1 MGIAFSVVNAKGGVA
16 KTTSAVNIAAM
27 AATLPRPDGRR
38 RRVLVCDLDAQMN
51 ATHQLGFVDLEPSQ
65 TLAGHVTREAQL
77 DSIILRDAAT
87 IEGLDL
93 LPSHYQLSYI
103 DEGVL
108 TTGTWLRRKLKP
120 IQSSYDL
127 IIFDC
132 PVHLGPLTRNA
143 LGASDG
149 LLIPTQAEKHS
160 VTGLPHLI
168 ARARQIFEETECVQ
182 PWAYI
187 LITMFDV
194 RNSIERNWAQEVRRQ
209 YEGVVL
215 KTQIR
220 RNTDLS
226 KSATGGLPIVVYDEK
241 CTGYEDYRTATIELL
256 DLIEVVSSSHLH
268 LVKSGAV
275 AEGGQ

>member
-1 MGIAFSVVNAKGGVA
+1 MTVSFAVLNAKGGVG

-27 AATLPRPDGRR
+27 AATVPRSDGKQ
-38 RRVLVCDLDAQMN
+38 RRVLICDLDAQMN
-51 ATHQLGFVDLEPSQ
+51 ATHQLGFPDIEVSQ
-65 TLAGHVTREAQL
+65 TLAGFVSRDADL
-77 DSIILRDAAT
+77 DSIIIRDAAT
-87 IEGLDL
+87 VVGLDL

-103 DEGVL
+103 DEAVL
-108 TTGTWLRRKLKP
+108 MTGTWLRRKLKP
-120 IQSSYDL
+120 IRSRYDL
-127 IIFDC
+127 IVFDC

-168 ARARQIFEETECVQ
+168 ARARQTFEETECSQ

-187 LITMFDV
+187 LITMFDA
-194 RNSIERNWAQEVRRQ
+194 RNSIERNWAQEVRTQ

-215 KTQIR
+215 KTAIR

-226 KSATGGLPIVVYDEK
+226 KSATGGLPVVVYDEK
-241 CTGYEDYRTATIELL
+241 CAGYADYREATIELL
-256 DLIEVVSSSHLH
+256 DLIEATTPNLRVVKTDLAAS
-268 LVKSGAV
+268 
-275 AEGGQ
+275 

>member
-1 MGIAFSVVNAKGGVA
+1 MAVSFAVLNAKGGVG
-16 KTTSAVNIAAM
+16 KTTTAVNIAAM
-27 AATLPRPDGRR
+27 AATLPRLDGKR
-38 RRVLVCDLDAQMN
+38 RRVLLCDLDAQMN
-51 ATHQLGFVDLEPSQ
+51 ATHQLGFVELEVNQ
-65 TLAGHVTREAQL
+65 TLAGHVSRDADLE
-77 DSIILRDAAT
+77 SIIIHDAAT

-103 DEGVL
+103 DEAVL
-108 TTGTWLRRKLKP
+108 MTGTWLRRKLKSFRA
-120 IQSSYDL
+120 QYDL
-127 IIFDC
+127 IVFDC

-168 ARARQIFEETECVQ
+168 ARARQTFEETECSQ

-187 LITMFDV
+187 LITMFDA
-194 RNSIERNWAQEVRRQ
+194 RNSIERNWAQQVHKQ

-215 KTQIR
+215 KTAIR

-226 KSATGGLPIVVYDEK
+226 KSATGGIPVVVYDEK
-241 CTGYEDYRTATIELL
+241 CSGYADYRDTTLELL
-256 DLIEVVSSSHLH
+256 ELIDVTTPQLRIVKTEVAA
-268 LVKSGAV
+268 G
-275 AEGGQ
+275 

>member
-1 MGIAFSVVNAKGGVA
+1 MTVSFAVLNAKGGVG
-16 KTTSAVNIAAM
+16 KTTTAVNIAAM
-27 AATLPRPDGRR
+27 AATLPRPDNRP
-38 RRVLVCDLDAQMN
+38 RRVLICDLDAQMN
-51 ATHQLGFVDLEPSQ
+51 ATHQLGFPDLDVIQ
-65 TLAGHVTREAQL
+65 TLAGHVTRDADL
-77 DSIILRDAAT
+77 DSIIIHDAAT
-87 IEGLDL
+87 VAGLDL

-103 DEGVL
+103 DEAVL
-108 TTGTWLRRKLKP
+108 MTGTWLRRKLKP
-120 IQSSYDL
+120 IRARYDL

-168 ARARQIFEETECVQ
+168 ARARQTFEETECSQ

-187 LITMFDV
+187 VVTMFDA
-194 RNSIERNWAQEVRRQ
+194 RNSIERNWAQQVRKQ

-215 KTQIR
+215 KTPIR

-226 KSATGGLPIVVYDEK
+226 KSATGGLPVVVYDEK
-241 CTGYEDYRTATIELL
+241 CAGYADYKDTTSELL
-256 DLIEVVSSSHLH
+256 ELIEVTTPNLRV
-268 LVKSGAV
+268 VKSELAAG
-275 AEGGQ
+275 

>member
-1 MGIAFSVVNAKGGVA
+1 MTVSFAVLNAKGGVG

-27 AATLPRPDGRR
+27 AATVPRSDGKQ
-38 RRVLVCDLDAQMN
+38 RRVLICDLDAQMN
-51 ATHQLGFVDLEPSQ
+51 ATHQLGFPDIEVSQ
-65 TLAGHVTREAQL
+65 TLAGFVSRDADL
-77 DSIILRDAAT
+77 DSIIIRDAAT
-87 IEGLDL
+87 VAGLDL

-103 DEGVL
+103 DEAVL
-108 TTGTWLRRKLKP
+108 MTGTWLRRKLKP
-120 IQSSYDL
+120 IRSRYDL
-127 IIFDC
+127 IVFDC

-168 ARARQIFEETECVQ
+168 ARARQTFEETECSQ

-187 LITMFDV
+187 LITMFDA
-194 RNSIERNWAQEVRRQ
+194 RNSIERNWAQEVRTQ

-215 KTQIR
+215 KTAIR

-226 KSATGGLPIVVYDEK
+226 KSATGGLPVVVYDEK
-241 CTGYEDYRTATIELL
+241 CAGYADYREATIELL
-256 DLIEVVSSSHLH
+256 ELIEATTPNLRVVKTELAAS
-268 LVKSGAV
+268 
-275 AEGGQ
+275 

>member
-1 MGIAFSVVNAKGGVA
+1 
-16 KTTSAVNIAAM
+16 
-27 AATLPRPDGRR
+27 
-38 RRVLVCDLDAQMN
+38 MN
-51 ATHQLGFVDLEPSQ
+51 ATHQLGFPDLDVNQ
-65 TLAGHVTREAQL
+65 TLAGHVTRDADL
-77 DSIILRDAAT
+77 DSIIIHDAAT
-87 IEGLDL
+87 VAGLDL

-103 DEGVL
+103 DEAVL
-108 TTGTWLRRKLKP
+108 MTGTWLRRKLKP
-120 IQSSYDL
+120 IRGCYDL

-168 ARARQIFEETECVQ
+168 ARARQTFEETECSQ

-187 LITMFDV
+187 LVTMFDA
-194 RNSIERNWAQEVRRQ
+194 RNSIERNWAQQVRKQ

-215 KTQIR
+215 KTVIR

-226 KSATGGLPIVVYDEK
+226 KSATGGLPVVVYDEK
-241 CTGYEDYRTATIELL
+241 CAGYADYKDATSELL
-256 DLIEVVSSSHLH
+256 DLIEVTTPNLRV
-268 LVKSGAV
+268 VKSELAAG
-275 AEGGQ
+275 

>member
-1 MGIAFSVVNAKGGVA
+1 MTVSFAVLNAKGGVG

-27 AATLPRPDGRR
+27 AATVPRGDGKP
-38 RRVLVCDLDAQMN
+38 RRVLMCDLDAQMN
-51 ATHQLGFVDLEPSQ
+51 ATHQLGFPDLEVNQ
-65 TLAGHVTREAQL
+65 TLAGFISRDADL
-77 DSIILRDAAT
+77 DSIIIRDAAT
-87 IEGLDL
+87 VTGLDF

-103 DEGVL
+103 DEAVL
-108 TTGTWLRRKLKP
+108 MTGTWLRRKLKP
-120 IQSSYDL
+120 IRSRYDL
-127 IIFDC
+127 IVFDC

-168 ARARQIFEETECVQ
+168 ARARQTFEETECSQ

-187 LITMFDV
+187 LITMFDA
-194 RNSIERNWAQEVRRQ
+194 RNSIERNWAQEVRKQ

-215 KTQIR
+215 KTVIR

-226 KSATGGLPIVVYDEK
+226 KSATGGLPVVVYDEK
-241 CTGYEDYRTATIELL
+241 CAGYADYRDAI
-256 DLIEVVSSSHLH
+256 LH
-268 LVKSGAV
+268 TVTSCTFSKS
-275 AEGGQ
+275 

>member
-1 MGIAFSVVNAKGGVA
+1 MTVSFAVLNAKGGVG

-27 AATLPRPDGRR
+27 AATVPRGDGKP
-38 RRVLVCDLDAQMN
+38 RRVLMCDLDAQMN
-51 ATHQLGFVDLEPSQ
+51 ATHQLGFPDLEVNQ
-65 TLAGHVTREAQL
+65 TLAGFISRDADL
-77 DSIILRDAAT
+77 DSIIIRDAAT
-87 IEGLDL
+87 VEGLDL

-103 DEGVL
+103 DEAVL
-108 TTGTWLRRKLKP
+108 MTGTWLRRKLKP
-120 IQSSYDL
+120 IRSRYDL
-127 IIFDC
+127 IVFDC

-168 ARARQIFEETECVQ
+168 ARARQTFEETECSQ

-187 LITMFDV
+187 LITMFDA
-194 RNSIERNWAQEVRRQ
+194 RNSIERNWAQEVRKQ

-215 KTQIR
+215 KTVIR

-226 KSATGGLPIVVYDEK
+226 KSATGGLPVVVYDER
-241 CTGYEDYRTATIELL
+241 CAGYADYRDATIELL
-256 DLIEVVSSSHLH
+256 GLIEATTPILRVVRSEMAAS
-268 LVKSGAV
+268 
-275 AEGGQ
+275 

>member
-1 MGIAFSVVNAKGGVA
+1 MTVSFAVLNAKGGVG
-16 KTTSAVNIAAM
+16 KTTTAVNIAAM
-27 AATLPRPDGRR
+27 AATLPRPDGKP
-38 RRVLVCDLDAQMN
+38 RRVLICDLDAQMN
-51 ATHQLGFVDLEPSQ
+51 ATHQLGFPDLEVHE
-65 TLAGHVTREAQL
+65 TLAGTVTREADL
-77 DSIILRDAAT
+77 EPIIIQEAAT
-87 IEGLDL
+87 IPGLDL

-103 DEGVL
+103 DEAVL
-108 TTGTWLRRKLKP
+108 MTGTWLRRKLKP
-120 IQSSYDL
+120 LRSRYDL

-168 ARARQIFEETECVQ
+168 ARARQTFEETECSQ

-187 LITMFDV
+187 IVTMFDA
-194 RNSIERNWAQEVRRQ
+194 RNSIERNWAQQVRKE

-215 KTQIR
+215 KTAVR

-226 KSATGGLPIVVYDEK
+226 KSATGGLPVVVYDEK
-241 CTGYEDYRTATIELL
+241 CTGYADYREATIELL
-256 DLIEVVSSSHLH
+256 DLIESTTPSLRV
-268 LVKSGAV
+268 VKSDETAAG
-275 AEGGQ
+275 

>member
-1 MGIAFSVVNAKGGVA
+1 MAVSFAVLNAKGGVG
-16 KTTSAVNIAAM
+16 KTTTAVNIAAM
-27 AATLPRPDGRR
+27 AATLPRADGKS
-38 RRVLVCDLDAQMN
+38 RRVLLCDLDAQMN
-51 ATHQLGFVDLEPSQ
+51 ATHQLGFPELEVNQ
-65 TLAGHVTREAQL
+65 TLAGNVTREADL
-77 DSIILRDAAT
+77 ENIIIHDAAT

-103 DEGVL
+103 DEAVL
-108 TTGTWLRRKLKP
+108 VTGTWLRRKLKP
-120 IQSSYDL
+120 LRSQYDL
-127 IIFDC
+127 IVFDC

-168 ARARQIFEETECVQ
+168 ARARQTFEETECSQ

-187 LITMFDV
+187 LITMFDA
-194 RNSIERNWAQEVRRQ
+194 RNSIERNWAQQVHKQ

-215 KTQIR
+215 KTAIR

-226 KSATGGLPIVVYDEK
+226 KSATGGIPVVVYDEK
-241 CTGYEDYRTATIELL
+241 CAGYADYRDATIELL
-256 DLIEVVSSSHLH
+256 ELTDVTTPQLRI
-268 LVKSGAV
+268 VKSEVAV
-275 AEGGQ
+275 G

>member
-1 MGIAFSVVNAKGGVA
+1 MTVSFAVLNAKGGVG

-27 AATLPRPDGRR
+27 AATVPRSDGKQ
-38 RRVLVCDLDAQMN
+38 RRVLLCDLDAQMN
-51 ATHQLGFVDLEPSQ
+51 ATHQLGFPDIEVSQ
-65 TLAGHVTREAQL
+65 TLAGFVSRDADL
-77 DSIILRDAAT
+77 DSIIIRDAAT
-87 IEGLDL
+87 VAGLDL

-103 DEGVL
+103 DEAVL
-108 TTGTWLRRKLKP
+108 MTGTWLRRKLKP
-120 IQSSYDL
+120 IRSRYDL
-127 IIFDC
+127 IVFDC

-168 ARARQIFEETECVQ
+168 ARARQTFEETECSQ

-187 LITMFDV
+187 LITMFDA
-194 RNSIERNWAQEVRRQ
+194 RNSIERNWAQEVRTQ

-215 KTQIR
+215 KTAIR

-226 KSATGGLPIVVYDEK
+226 KSATGGLPVVVYDEK
-241 CTGYEDYRTATIELL
+241 CAGYADYREATIELL
-256 DLIEVVSSSHLH
+256 DLIEATTPNLRVVKTELAAS
-268 LVKSGAV
+268 
-275 AEGGQ
+275 

>member
-1 MGIAFSVVNAKGGVA
+1 MTVSFAVLNAKGGVG
-16 KTTSAVNIAAM
+16 KTTTAVNIAAM
-27 AATLPRPDGRR
+27 AATLPRPDGRP
-38 RRVLVCDLDAQMN
+38 RRVLICDLDAQMN
-51 ATHQLGFVDLEPSQ
+51 ATHQLGFPDLDVNQ
-65 TLAGHVTREAQL
+65 TLAGHVTRDAEL
-77 DSIILRDAAT
+77 DSIIIHDAAT
-87 IEGLDL
+87 VAGLDL

-103 DEGVL
+103 DEAVL
-108 TTGTWLRRKLKP
+108 MTGTWLRRKLKP
-120 IQSSYDL
+120 IRSGYDL

-168 ARARQIFEETECVQ
+168 ARARQTFEETECSQ

-187 LITMFDV
+187 VVTMFDA
-194 RNSIERNWAQEVRRQ
+194 RNSIERNWAQQVRKQ

-215 KTQIR
+215 KTVIR

-226 KSATGGLPIVVYDEK
+226 KSATGGLPVVVYDEK
-241 CTGYEDYRTATIELL
+241 CAGYADYKDATSELL
-256 DLIEVVSSSHLH
+256 DLIEVTTPNLRV
-268 LVKSGAV
+268 VKSELAAG
-275 AEGGQ
+275 

>member
-1 MGIAFSVVNAKGGVA
+1 MTVSFAVLNAKGGVG
-16 KTTSAVNIAAM
+16 KTTTAVNIAAM
-27 AATLPRPDGRR
+27 AATLLRSDGRS
-38 RRVLVCDLDAQMN
+38 RRVLICDLDAQMN
-51 ATHQLGFVDLEPSQ
+51 ATHQLGFPDLDVNQ
-65 TLAGHVTREAQL
+65 TLAGHVTRDADL
-77 DSIILRDAAT
+77 DSIIIHDAAT
-87 IEGLDL
+87 VAGLDL

-103 DEGVL
+103 DEAVL
-108 TTGTWLRRKLKP
+108 MTGTWLRRKLKP
-120 IQSSYDL
+120 IRARYDL

-168 ARARQIFEETECVQ
+168 ARARQTFEETECSQ

-187 LITMFDV
+187 VVTMFDA
-194 RNSIERNWAQEVRRQ
+194 RNSIERNWAQQVRKQ

-215 KTQIR
+215 KTVIR

-226 KSATGGLPIVVYDEK
+226 KSATGGLPVVVYDEK
-241 CTGYEDYRTATIELL
+241 CAGYADYKDATSELL
-256 DLIEVVSSSHLH
+256 ELIEVPTPNLH
-268 LVKSGAV
+268 VVKSEV
-275 AEGGQ
+275 AAG

>member
-1 MGIAFSVVNAKGGVA
+1 MAVSFAVLNAKGGVG
-16 KTTSAVNIAAM
+16 KTTTAVNIAAM
-27 AATLPRPDGRR
+27 AATLPRADGKL
-38 RRVLVCDLDAQMN
+38 RRVLLCDLDAQMN
-51 ATHQLGFVDLEPSQ
+51 ATHQLGFLELEVNQ
-65 TLAGHVTREAQL
+65 TLAGNVTRDADLEN
-77 DSIILRDAAT
+77 IIIHDAAT

-103 DEGVL
+103 DEAVL
-108 TTGTWLRRKLKP
+108 MTGTWLRRKLKP
-120 IQSSYDL
+120 LRSQYDL
-127 IIFDC
+127 IVFDC

-168 ARARQIFEETECVQ
+168 ARARQTFEETECSQ

-187 LITMFDV
+187 LITMFDA
-194 RNSIERNWAQEVRRQ
+194 RNSIERNWAQQVHKQ

-215 KTQIR
+215 KSAIR

-226 KSATGGLPIVVYDEK
+226 KSATGGMPVVVYDEK
-241 CTGYEDYRTATIELL
+241 CSGYTDYRDATIELL
-256 DLIEVVSSSHLH
+256 ELTDVTTPQLRIIKSEVAA
-268 LVKSGAV
+268 G
-275 AEGGQ
+275 

>member
-1 MGIAFSVVNAKGGVA
+1 MTVSFAVLNAKGGVG
-16 KTTSAVNIAAM
+16 KTTTAVNIAAM
-27 AATLPRPDGRR
+27 AATLLRSDGRS
-38 RRVLVCDLDAQMN
+38 RRVLICDLDAQMN
-51 ATHQLGFVDLEPSQ
+51 ATHQLGFPDLDVNQ
-65 TLAGHVTREAQL
+65 TLAGHVTRDADL
-77 DSIILRDAAT
+77 DSIIIHDAAT
-87 IEGLDL
+87 VAGLDL

-103 DEGVL
+103 DEAVL
-108 TTGTWLRRKLKP
+108 MTGTWLRRKLKP
-120 IQSSYDL
+120 IRARYDL

-168 ARARQIFEETECVQ
+168 ARARQTFEETECSQ

-187 LITMFDV
+187 VVTMFDA
-194 RNSIERNWAQEVRRQ
+194 RNSIERNWAQQVRKQ

-215 KTQIR
+215 KTVIR

-226 KSATGGLPIVVYDEK
+226 KSATGGLPVVVYDEK
-241 CTGYEDYRTATIELL
+241 CAGYADYKDATSELL
-256 DLIEVVSSSHLH
+256 ELIEVPTPNLRV
-268 LVKSGAV
+268 VKSEV
-275 AEGGQ
+275 AAG

>member
-1 MGIAFSVVNAKGGVA
+1 
-16 KTTSAVNIAAM
+16 
-27 AATLPRPDGRR
+27 
-38 RRVLVCDLDAQMN
+38 MN
-51 ATHQLGFVDLEPSQ
+51 ATHQLGFVELEVNQ
-65 TLAGHVTREAQL
+65 TLAGNVSRDADLET
-77 DSIILRDAAT
+77 IIIHDAAT

-103 DEGVL
+103 DEAVL
-108 TTGTWLRRKLKP
+108 MTGTWLRRKLKP
-120 IQSSYDL
+120 LRSQYDL
-127 IIFDC
+127 IVFDC

-168 ARARQIFEETECVQ
+168 ARARQTFEETECSQ

-187 LITMFDV
+187 LITMFDA
-194 RNSIERNWAQEVRRQ
+194 RNSIERNWAQQVHKQ

-215 KTQIR
+215 KTAIR

-226 KSATGGLPIVVYDEK
+226 KSATGGIPVVVYDEK
-241 CTGYEDYRTATIELL
+241 CSGYADYRDTTIELL
-256 DLIEVVSSSHLH
+256 ELIDVTTPQLRIVKTEVAA
-268 LVKSGAV
+268 G
-275 AEGGQ
+275 

>member
-1 MGIAFSVVNAKGGVA
+1 MTVSFAVLNAKGGVG

-27 AATLPRPDGRR
+27 AATAPRGDGKS
-38 RRVLVCDLDAQMN
+38 RRVLICDLDAQMN
-51 ATHQLGFVDLEPSQ
+51 ATHQLGFPELEVQQ
-65 TLAGHVTREAQL
+65 TLAGSVSRDADL
-77 DSIILRDAAT
+77 DSIIIRDAAT

-103 DEGVL
+103 DEAVL
-108 TTGTWLRRKLKP
+108 MTGTWLRRKLKP
-120 IQSSYDL
+120 IRSRYDV

-132 PVHLGPLTRNA
+132 PVYLGSLTRNA

-168 ARARQIFEETECVQ
+168 ARARQTFEETECSQ

-187 LITMFDV
+187 LVTMFDM
-194 RNSIERNWAQEVRRQ
+194 RNSIERNWLQEVRRQ

-215 KTQIR
+215 KTIIR

-226 KSATGGLPIVVYDEK
+226 KSATGGLPVVVYDEK
-241 CTGYEDYRTATIELL
+241 CAGYADYREATVELL
-256 DLIEVVSSSHLH
+256 SLIEAATPSLRVVRPEIAAS
-268 LVKSGAV
+268 
-275 AEGGQ
+275 

>member
-1 MGIAFSVVNAKGGVA
+1 MPVSFSVLNAKGGVG

-27 AATLPRPDGRR
+27 AAALPHPDGKP
-38 RRVLVCDLDAQMN
+38 RRVLICDLDAQMN
-51 ATHQLGFVDLEPSQ
+51 ATHQLGFPDLEPNQ
-65 TLAGHVTREAQL
+65 TLAGHVSRDAEL
-77 DSIILRDAAT
+77 DDIIIHDAAT

-103 DEGVL
+103 DEAVL
-108 TTGTWLRRKLKP
+108 VTGTWLRRKLKP
-120 IQSSYDL
+120 FRSRYDM

-168 ARARQIFEETECVQ
+168 ARARQIFEETECSQ

-187 LITMFDV
+187 LITMFDM
-194 RNSIERNWAQEVRRQ
+194 RNSIERNWAQQVRKQ

-215 KTQIR
+215 KTVIR

-226 KSATGGLPIVVYDEK
+226 KSATGGLPIIVYDEK
-241 CTGYEDYRTATIELL
+241 CAGYADYRDATSELL
-256 DLIEVVSSSHLH
+256 GLIEATTPSLH
-268 LVKSGAV
+268 LVKAGMATGGA
-275 AEGGQ
+275 

>member
-1 MGIAFSVVNAKGGVA
+1 MAVSFAVLNAKGGVG
-16 KTTSAVNIAAM
+16 KTTTAVNIAAM
-27 AATLPRPDGRR
+27 AATLPRADGKS
-38 RRVLVCDLDAQMN
+38 RRVLLCDLDAQMN
-51 ATHQLGFVDLEPSQ
+51 ATHQLGFPELEVNQ
-65 TLAGHVTREAQL
+65 TLAGNVTREADL
-77 DSIILRDAAT
+77 ENIIIHDAAT

-103 DEGVL
+103 DEAVL
-108 TTGTWLRRKLKP
+108 VTGTWLRRKLKP
-120 IQSSYDL
+120 LRSQYDL
-127 IIFDC
+127 IVFDC

-168 ARARQIFEETECVQ
+168 ARARQTFEETECSQ

-187 LITMFDV
+187 LITMFDA
-194 RNSIERNWAQEVRRQ
+194 RNSIERNWAQQVHKQ

-215 KTQIR
+215 KTAIR

-226 KSATGGLPIVVYDEK
+226 KSATGGIPVVVYDEK
-241 CTGYEDYRTATIELL
+241 CAGYADYRDATIELL
-256 DLIEVVSSSHLH
+256 ELTDVTNTTTPYR
-268 LVKSGAV
+268 
-275 AEGGQ
+275 

>member
-1 MGIAFSVVNAKGGVA
+1 MTVSFAVLNAKGGVG
-16 KTTSAVNIAAM
+16 KTTTAVNIAAT
-27 AATLPRPDGRR
+27 AATMPRHDGKQRR
-38 RRVLVCDLDAQMN
+38 ILICDLDAQMN
-51 ATHQLGFVDLEPSQ
+51 ATHQLGFPDLEVHQ
-65 TLAGHVTREAQL
+65 TLAGHVSRDADL
-77 DSIILRDAAT
+77 DSIIIHDAAT
-87 IEGLDL
+87 VEGLDL

-103 DEGVL
+103 DEAVL
-108 TTGTWLRRKLKP
+108 MTGTWLRRKLKALRAR
-120 IQSSYDL
+120 YDL

-168 ARARQIFEETECVQ
+168 ARARQTFEETECSQ

-187 LITMFDV
+187 LITMFDA
-194 RNSIERNWAQEVRRQ
+194 RNSIERNWSQQVRKQ

-215 KTQIR
+215 KTVIR

-226 KSATGGLPIVVYDEK
+226 KSATGGLPVVVYDEK
-241 CTGYEDYRTATIELL
+241 CAGYADYRDATIELL
-256 DLIEVVSSSHLH
+256 DLIEATTPNLRI
-268 LVKSGAV
+268 VKPEAAAV
-275 AEGGQ
+275 

>member
-1 MGIAFSVVNAKGGVA
+1 MAVSFAVLNAKGGVG
-16 KTTSAVNIAAM
+16 KTTTAVNIAAM
-27 AATLPRPDGRR
+27 AATLPRADGKS
-38 RRVLVCDLDAQMN
+38 RRVLLCDLDAQMN
-51 ATHQLGFVDLEPSQ
+51 ATHQLGFPELEVNQ
-65 TLAGHVTREAQL
+65 TLAGNVTREADL
-77 DSIILRDAAT
+77 ENIIIHDAAT

-103 DEGVL
+103 DEAVL
-108 TTGTWLRRKLKP
+108 VTGTWLRRKLKSLRS
-120 IQSSYDL
+120 QYDL
-127 IIFDC
+127 IVFDC

-168 ARARQIFEETECVQ
+168 ARARQTFEETECSQ

-187 LITMFDV
+187 LITMFDA
-194 RNSIERNWAQEVRRQ
+194 RNSIERNWAQQVHKQ

-215 KTQIR
+215 KTAIR

-226 KSATGGLPIVVYDEK
+226 KSATGGIPVVVYDEK
-241 CTGYEDYRTATIELL
+241 CAGYADYRDATIELL
-256 DLIEVVSSSHLH
+256 ELTDVTTPQLRI
-268 LVKSGAV
+268 VKSEV
-275 AEGGQ
+275 AMG